1 VFCENRSQGF
11 EGVSLALPTLPYAG
25 GGGGGGSHGGWNG
38 GLQLGNFTDDRVRLE
53 ASAAAPHAG
62 RYAGRVQLP
71 TADAVTLVVPLSPAA
86 ATAPSG
92 RYTLT
97 VTKTNH
103 SNNQFGF

>member
-1 VFCENRSQGF
+1 M
-11 EGVSLALPTLPYAG
+11 ALPTLPYAG

-53 ASAAAPHAG
+53 TSAAAPHAG

-97 VTKTNH
+97 VIQTN
-103 SNNQFGF
+103 QPFE